1 MNGFD
6 VEIDVPPELE
16 AGVYANFAAVW
27 YSPYEFTLD
36 FAVFTPHGGDEHESS
51 ETSSTRRVRLLSR
64 VKLPPA
70 IVFDVLRA
78 VSDSMSAYEER
89 FGEIRRPE
97 RGDGEEAQ

>member
-1 MNGFD
+1 MHGSD

-36 FAVFTPHGGDEHESS
+36 FAVFTPGGADEDQPAEVSL
-51 ETSSTRRVRLLSR
+51 TRRVRLVSR
-64 VKLPPA
+64 VKLSPA
-70 IVFDVLRA
+70 IVFDVLRT
-78 VSDSMSAYEER
+78 VSDTMSAYEQL